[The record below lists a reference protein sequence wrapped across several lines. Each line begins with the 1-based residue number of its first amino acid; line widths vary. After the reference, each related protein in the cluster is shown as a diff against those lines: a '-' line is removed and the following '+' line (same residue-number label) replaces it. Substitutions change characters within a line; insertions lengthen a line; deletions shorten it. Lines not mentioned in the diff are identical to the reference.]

1 MDNVNRSRSCFFQR
15 KYQHVDPFHATGL
28 FLYTPSKHQKTI
40 FRGYRKM
47 GRKMNSGLKWVNLIF
62 LLLTQS
68 THLLPGLSHWKIPLV
83 TITQD
88 NLSVHQQ
95 STHMTHVTFGIT
107 CFVQSSILAQV
118 PELLRILVIDVAKVW
133 FGRELFIL

>member
-1 MDNVNRSRSCFFQR
+1 
-15 KYQHVDPFHATGL
+15 
-28 FLYTPSKHQKTI
+28 
-40 FRGYRKM
+40 M

-95 STHMTHVTFGIT
+95 STHMTHVTFGVT
-107 CFVQSSILAQV
+107 GFVQSSILAQV
-118 PELLRILVIDVAKVW
+118 PELLRILVIDVIKAS
-133 FGRELFIL
+133 FGGELFIL